1 MKKLI
6 KLSGVFLLMLILAV
20 IVFLYKS
27 LTLYQPPLT
36 QFISMNEKQSFEPFV
51 EIDSKL
57 SCYRPMLD
65 AEAIST
71 TQPLKLL
78 VWNVHKGE
86 DQGWQSLLLN
96 YEEKTDFML
105 LQEATSLQKLPQL
118 LQHMPNQLFASG
130 FAYRDMQSGVAT
142 LSPFSP
148 QYYCSAAVDEPWLA
162 IPKTSVSSVY
172 PLDNGKFLLM
182 INVHMVN
189 FEWGTSAYRQ
199 QLEQIMQQ
207 LQQSVD
213 AVIIAGD
220 FNAWNQERVAIL
232 QQKMAQF
239 GLHEISFSPDN
250 RLRFNGF
257 PLDHIFVK
265 GLKAVSATTKKTKAS
280 DHNPMWVELTFD

>member
-1 MKKLI
+1 
-6 KLSGVFLLMLILAV
+6 
-20 IVFLYKS
+20 
-27 LTLYQPPLT
+27 
-36 QFISMNEKQSFEPFV
+36 
-51 EIDSKL
+51 
-57 SCYRPMLD
+57 
-65 AEAIST
+65 
-71 TQPLKLL
+71 
-78 VWNVHKGE
+78 
-86 DQGWQSLLLN
+86 
-96 YEEKTDFML
+96 
-105 LQEATSLQKLPQL
+105 
-118 LQHMPNQLFASG
+118 QLFASG

-207 LQQSVD
+207 LQQRVD

-220 FNAWNQERVAIL
+220 CNAWSQDRVAIL

-257 PLDHIFVK
+257 PLERKRLSGEKEIKPFLRPRSEEHTSELQSRLDLVCRH
-265 GLKAVSATTKKTKAS
+265 LLEKKIL
-280 DHNPMWVELTFD
+280 D